1 MSEARQNGAPGG
13 RIVYETA
20 TSVDGWIADQ
30 QNSLSWLFAVPIEEA
45 DQASLAPPAA
55 PVQVMGSTT
64 YLWVVEEM
72 GALEDPQKWSEAFA
86 PADVFVFT
94 TRDLPVPEGTEV
106 TFLSGDVA
114 DHLGNLRTAAAG
126 GDIWVVGGGD
136 LAAQFLEAGALDEIV
151 LSVAPIMLG
160 SGAPLFPRRLEAD
173 RLTLV
178 SATQAGQFARL
189 VYRVTP

>member
-1 MSEARQNGAPGG
+1 MSEAQRSDAQRG

-20 TSVDGWIADQ
+20 TSVDGWIADGE
-30 QNSLSWLFAVPIEEA
+30 NSLSWLFAVPMEDSDA
-45 DQASLAPPAA
+45 AALAPPAA

-64 YLWVVEEM
+64 YLWVLEEM
-72 GALEDPQKWSEAFA
+72 GAREDPQKWSEAFA
-86 PADVFVFT
+86 MTDVFVFT
-94 TRDLPVPEGTEV
+94 TRDLPVPEGAET

-114 DHLGNLRTAAAG
+114 DHLGTLRTAAAG

-136 LAAQFLEAGALDEIV
+136 LAAQFLAAGVLDEIV
-151 LSVAPIMLG
+151 LSVAPVMLG

-178 SATQAGQFARL
+178 STTQAGQFARL
-189 VYRVTP
+189 VYRVTH